1 MINVM
6 DKYKIKKYCNVI
18 ILRKNVWKKNGN
30 FVYLF
35 LTYKDVLDG
44 QWRVYDRMEWEVVY
58 RVHTGK

>member
-44 QWRVYDRMEWEVVY
+44 QWRVYD
-58 RVHTGK
+58 